1 MCAGPVSF
9 AIISFALLI
18 KDTKVFNVTC
28 SLFSNTTLAFNSLA
42 SSISLGPGARRI
54 EYLFLNSCFNF

>member
-9 AIISFALLI
+9 AIINFALFI
-18 KDTKVFNVTC
+18 KDIKIFNLTC
-28 SLFSNTTLAFNSLA
+28 SLFSKTTFAFNSLA
-42 SSISLGPGARRI
+42 SSISLGPGARSI